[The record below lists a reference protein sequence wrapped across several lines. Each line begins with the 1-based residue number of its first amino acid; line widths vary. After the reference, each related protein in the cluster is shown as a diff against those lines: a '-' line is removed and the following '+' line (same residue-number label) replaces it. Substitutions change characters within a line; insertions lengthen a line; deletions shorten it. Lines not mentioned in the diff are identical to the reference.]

1 MSINT
6 IAATS
11 SLNYWQQQTQAV
23 RPDNVVH
30 SKNKSFE
37 DILALLTALK
47 ATQDSDVE
55 SDVATVTLTKLLAD
69 GSLVIQR
76 VEGNKVIS
84 ETRLDG
90 NNNFM
95 QQQNVMDQSG
105 LGTAYAGAAA
115 VGSAGAESA
124 FNASV

>member
-11 SLNYWQQQTQAV
+11 SLNYWQQQAQAV
-23 RPDNVVH
+23 RPDTAVH
-30 SKNKSFE
+30 SKSHSFE
-37 DILALLTALK
+37 DILALLTAVK

-76 VEGNKVIS
+76 VEGDKIIS

-90 NNNFM
+90 SNNFM
-95 QQQNVMDQSG
+95 QQQIMSQNG
-105 LGTAYAGAAA
+105 
-115 VGSAGAESA
+115 
-124 FNASV
+124 